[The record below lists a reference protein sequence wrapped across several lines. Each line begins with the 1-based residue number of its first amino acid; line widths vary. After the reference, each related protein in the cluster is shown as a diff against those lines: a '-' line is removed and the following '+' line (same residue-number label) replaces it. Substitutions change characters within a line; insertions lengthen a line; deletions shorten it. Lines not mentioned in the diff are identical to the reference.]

1 MIDNICMFL
10 TKKIR
15 KEMPEID
22 DERAEV
28 INYGLQNLIGE
39 FPKIFIVIGIACALG
54 ILKETLLSILIIMPY
69 RIFSGGFHLK
79 THIGCIIGTTLFYC
93 GTAFISKY
101 IILVQIIKYVVIVAV
116 WIFGMIMI
124 KKYAPADTE
133 NVPILR
139 KKDRK
144 QKQILSYITLS
155 IALVC
160 ALFIP
165 YNNIVNIIIFGYL
178 IQSITITRFA
188 YRLTKNQYGY
198 EVYNN
203 TSNELV

>member
-15 KEMPEID
+15 EEMPEIN

-39 FPKIFIVIGIACALG
+39 FPKIFVVIGIACVLG
-54 ILKETLLSILIIMPY
+54 ILKETLLSILILMPY
-69 RIFSGGFHLK
+69 RIVSGGFHLK

-93 GTAFISKY
+93 GTALIGKY
-101 IILVQIIKYVVIVAV
+101 IVIGEIAKYGFILAT
-116 WIFGMIMI
+116 WIFGMIMV
-124 KKYAPADTE
+124 KLYAPADTE

-144 QKQILSYITLS
+144 QKQILSFCILTIFYV
-155 IALVC
+155 IA
-160 ALFIP
+160 AFIP
-165 YNNIVNIIIFGYL
+165 ITYIANIIIFGYF
-178 IQSITITRFA
+178 IQSMTITRVA
-188 YRLTKNQYGY
+188 YKLTNNKYGY
-198 EVYNN
+198 EVYN

>member
-1 MIDNICMFL
+1 MIDNICLFL

-22 DERAEV
+22 EERAEV
-28 INYGLQNLIGE
+28 INYGLQYLIGE

-54 ILKETLLSILIIMPY
+54 ILKETLLSILLIMPY

-93 GTAFISKY
+93 GTALIGKY
-101 IILVQIIKYVVIVAV
+101 IILTQIIKYVVIVAV
-116 WIFGMIMI
+116 WIFGIIMI

-139 KKDRK
+139 KKDRR
-144 QKQILSYITLS
+144 QKQILSYISLS
-155 IALVC
+155 IALC
-160 ALFIP
+160 LALFIT
-165 YNNIVNIIIFGYL
+165 YNNVANIIIFGYL
-178 IQSITITRFA
+178 IQSITITRLA
-188 YRLTKNQYGY
+188 YKITKNQYGY
-198 EVYNN
+198 EVYN
-203 TSNELV
+203 TSHESV